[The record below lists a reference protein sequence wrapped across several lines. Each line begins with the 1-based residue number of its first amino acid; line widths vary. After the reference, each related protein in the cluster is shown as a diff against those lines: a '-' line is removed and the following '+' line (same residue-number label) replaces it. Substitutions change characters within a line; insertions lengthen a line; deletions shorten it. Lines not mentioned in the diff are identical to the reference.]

1 MAAPDCRLV
10 ETTERVCS
18 VQTILNTNN
27 AMSVIW
33 VNFSDEKQNKIT
45 ILFGGKVLGKIL
57 VRKEIIANEIKI
69 N

>member
-27 AMSVIW
+27 ATVSQSFELTFLMRNRTKLQYYLV
-33 VNFSDEKQNKIT
+33 
-45 ILFGGKVLGKIL
+45 GKFWGKY
-57 VRKEIIANEIKI
+57 
-69 N
+69 